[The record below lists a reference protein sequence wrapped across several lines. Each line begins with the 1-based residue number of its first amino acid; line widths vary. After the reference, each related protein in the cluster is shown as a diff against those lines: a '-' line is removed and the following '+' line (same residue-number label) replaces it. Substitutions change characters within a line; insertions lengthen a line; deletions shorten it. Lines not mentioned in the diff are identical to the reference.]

1 MKKYKCIAAQAYL
14 VIGYLASLPED
25 GYEIDDD
32 EVTRALDYFSLV
44 AQGGAI
50 DDDFLPFIGHK
61 KIEPERPTIEFNVPE
76 DHQQWLQKLRT
87 RNSGSLFNITY
98 K

>member
-1 MKKYKCIAAQAYL
+1 MKKYKCIAAQAYQ
-14 VIGYLASLPED
+14 VIGYLATLPED

-32 EVTRALDYFSLV
+32 EVTRALDYFSYV
-44 AQGGAI
+44 ANGGEI
-50 DDDFLPFIGHK
+50 DDDFLPFLGHK
-61 KIEPERPTIEFNVPE
+61 KVEAEQLKLEFTIPDV
-76 DHQQWLQKLRT
+76 DQWWEKVRT